1 MVSFP
6 PCKINLGLNI
16 LRKRQDGY
24 HDIDTCFYPIPFTD
38 ILEVIE
44 SDELTFSA
52 SGLVIPGDAANNLCL
67 KAYHLLAKE
76 HNLPPVKIHLHKI
89 VPTGAGLGGGSSD
102 GAHALRTINLLFD
115 LRLTDTELA
124 ALAARLGSDCPF
136 FIYDKPMTGKG
147 RGEILAPATV
157 SLKGYH
163 LVLLNPGVHVSTAD
177 AFGGV
182 VPRVPARPMDEILEL
197 PVPAWRGQL
206 ENDFEESIFRK
217 YPVIGKLRDKLY
229 SAGAVYS
236 AMSGSGSS
244 VFGIFDS
251 PVASEGLHSQLIWQ
265 GSL

>member
-44 SDELTFSA
+44 SDKLTFSA
-52 SGLVIPGDAANNLCL
+52 SGLVIPGDAADNLCL
-67 KAYHLLAKE
+67 KAYRLLAGE
-76 HNLPPVKIHLHKI
+76 HNLPPVRIHLHKI

-102 GAHALRTINLLFD
+102 GAHTLRTINLIFGLG
-115 LRLTDTELA
+115 LTAAELA
-124 ALAARLGSDCPF
+124 SFAARLGSDCPF

-147 RGEILAPATV
+147 RGEILAPAPV

-177 AFGGV
+177 AYAGV
-182 VPRVPARPMDEILEL
+182 KPHVPVRPIDEILNL
-197 PVPAWRGQL
+197 PVPEWRGQL

-217 YPVIGKLRDKLY
+217 YPIIGQLRDKLY
-229 SAGAVYS
+229 SDGAVYS

-251 PVASEGLHSQLIWQ
+251 RVASAELYPQLIWQ
-265 GSL
+265 GPL